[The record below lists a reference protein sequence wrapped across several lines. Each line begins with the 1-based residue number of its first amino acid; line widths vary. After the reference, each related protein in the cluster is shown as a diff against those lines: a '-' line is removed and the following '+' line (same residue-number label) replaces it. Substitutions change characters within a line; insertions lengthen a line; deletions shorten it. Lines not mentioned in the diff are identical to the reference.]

1 MSKASE
7 TAVKMIESLPETAQ
21 EKVIEALRALVEEAR
36 EEANWD
42 KLVQKKKSGLT
53 AAARKARK
61 EIAAGK
67 ARDMNYD
74 DL

>member
-7 TAVKMIESLPETAQ
+7 TAVKMIESLPEAAQ
-21 EKVIEALRALVEEAR
+21 EKVVEALRDLVEEAR

-42 KLVQKKKSGLT
+42 KLVQRKKSGLT
-53 AAARKARK
+53 VAARKARK

-67 ARDMNYD
+67 ARDMDYD

>member
-7 TAVKMIESLPETAQ
+7 TAVKMIESLPEPAQ
-21 EKVIEALRALVEEAR
+21 EKVVEALRALVEDAR
-36 EEANWD
+36 DEANWD
-42 KLVQKKKSGLT
+42 KLVGKKKSGLT

-67 ARDMNYD
+67 ARDMDYD